1 LLGTATNNCDLAQKG
16 INKENTVKAGPWTKP
31 KKTRSKVLKPV
42 STIDFEGWLYQIL
55 NQKTGFLLGHCLEI
69 N

>member
-42 STIDFEGWLYQIL
+42 STIDFEGWLYH
-55 NQKTGFLLGHCLEI
+55 KY
-69 N
+69 